1 MDSLIN
7 WFMDLSNSKSVGL
20 VIFFITFVAIIIY
33 VYGSKKRSERFESY
47 RDIPFRDD
55 DDMRIPTKEKTA
67 AQSASKKVTN
77 SKSGK

>member
-1 MDSLIN
+1 MNEITS

-55 DDMRIPTKEKTA
+55 DEYEARTQDT
-67 AQSASKKVTN
+67 SSKKG
-77 SKSGK
+77 GK

>member
-1 MDSLIN
+1 MDNLIA

-33 VYGSKKRSERFESY
+33 VYGNKKRSERFETY
-47 RDIPFRDD
+47 RDIPFLDD
-55 DDMRIPTKEKTA
+55 DADERHQQAHTTKNA
-67 AQSASKKVTN
+67 